1 MAPTEPFARYA
12 GEIQDKT
19 ILITGGTGSF
29 GTAVT
34 TALLTLAPKKIIIFS
49 RDEKKQFDMDN
60 QFDDPRLTFVV
71 GDVRDREAVDQ
82 AMEGVDYVFH
92 AAALKQILT
101 GEFFPLELVK
111 TNVLGSNNVIRSAI
125 AHQVKRVVIL
135 STDKA
140 STPICVM
147 GMTKALMERTM
158 IASAGRGSGSTV
170 LCATRYG
177 NVLYTRGSVIPY
189 FIERIKRGKSV
200 TVTDPRM
207 TRFFMTID
215 QALDLVLFALTSGKA
230 GEIYV
235 RKAPSAKIADLAS
248 AVAELFSYDKPIEEI
263 GIRPGEKIDEFLI
276 SEEER
281 LRAIDQ
287 GDYYS
292 ITPETLKQDY
302 PSSYF
307 EVGGA
312 QKAEISDEG
321 YSSANS
327 KQLSKDEIKDLL
339 LSLPEVQA
347 ELATYQR

>member
-1 MAPTEPFARYA
+1 MAENDPYARYA
-12 GEIQDKT
+12 PEIEGKT

-29 GTAVT
+29 GSAVT
-34 TALLTLAPKKIIIFS
+34 EALLKLGPKRVIIFS
-49 RDEKKQFDMDN
+49 RDEKKQFDLSN
-60 QFDDPRLTFVV
+60 YFDDERLSFIV
-71 GDVRDREAVDQ
+71 GDVRDREVVDH

-111 TNVLGSNNVIRSAI
+111 TNVVGSSNVINSAI
-125 AHQVKRVVIL
+125 DHGVKRVVVL

-140 STPICVM
+140 AMPISAM
-147 GMTKALMERTM
+147 GMTKALMERVM
-158 IASAGRGSGSTV
+158 IAAAQRAGSKTI

-189 FIERIKRGKSV
+189 LIERIKRGKSI

-207 TRFFMTID
+207 TRFFMSISES
-215 QALDLVLFALTSGKA
+215 LDLVLFALTSGKP

-235 RKAPSAKIADLAS
+235 RKAPAATVADLAT
-248 AVAELFSYDKPIEEI
+248 AIAEIFSYTKPIENI
-263 GIRPGEKIDEFLI
+263 GPRPGERIDEFLI
-276 SEEER
+276 SPEER
-281 LRAIDQ
+281 PRAIDH

-292 ITPETLKQDY
+292 ISPETLSQEY

-307 EVGGA
+307 EVEGKK
-312 QKAEISDEG
+312 KAEISEEG
-321 YSSANS
+321 YGSANT
-327 KQLSKDEIKDLL
+327 KRLSKDDVKKLL

-347 ELATYQR
+347 ELSSYEQ